1 MPMILSYKCLFLLGL
16 ELFSGLP
23 KPRMLELD
31 IVVSGPVWDMF
42 NLHNYTF
49 MLRNDR
55 IKFKEYFEQFLAY
68 VLLKQMLADLK

>member
-1 MPMILSYKCLFLLGL
+1 
-16 ELFSGLP
+16 
-23 KPRMLELD
+23 MLELD
-31 IVVSGPVWDMF
+31 KVVSGPVWDMF